1 MKSPFI
7 LRRRSFLAGSAAM
20 VASSAVNAAAPMLGP
35 SMSTHRRFM
44 LGSFEVTTILSATQ
58 TIDNDPQS
66 IFGLNVGKEEFQAA
80 SDAANLPSDKFQMFY
95 TPTVVNTG
103 SELILFDTGT
113 SAAGTVAALE
123 SAGYSA
129 DQIDKV
135 VLTHF
140 HGDHISGLH
149 TETGERTFAN
159 AQYVCG
165 AAEFE
170 DWDFSGND
178 GFEKHVRPLEDE
190 FTMLDIDEDV
200 VTGVTSVK
208 AHGHTVGHLGY
219 MLESDSKNLFIGG
232 DFANHYIWSLAHP
245 DWEVR
250 FDRDRE
256 MAAQTRRTLLDMLAT
271 DKMPFIGYH
280 MPWPGL
286 GYVEHRGDGFQ
297 YVPASYQHML

>member
-1 MKSPFI
+1 MKSPFY
-7 LRRRSFLAGSAAM
+7 LRRRTFLTGSAAAL
-20 VASSAVNAAAPMLGP
+20 ASTAVQAAAPMLGP
-35 SMSTHRRFM
+35 SISSHRRFM

-58 TIDNDPQS
+58 TIENDPQS
-66 IFGLNVGKEEFQAA
+66 IFALNVDKDEFQAVSA
-80 SDAANLPSDKFQMFY
+80 AANLPTDKFQMFY

-103 SELILFDTGT
+103 AELILFDTGT

-140 HGDHISGLH
+140 HGDHIGGLQ
-149 TETGERTFAN
+149 TDAGERTFAN
-159 AQYVCG
+159 AQYYCG

-170 DWDFSGND
+170 DWDFSGDD
-178 GFEKHVRPLEDE
+178 GFEQRVRPLEDE
-190 FTMLDIDEDV
+190 LNMLDIDEDV

-219 MLESDSKNLFIGG
+219 MIESEGKNLFIGG

-271 DKMPFIGYH
+271 DKMAFVGYH
-280 MPWPGL
+280 MPWPGV
-286 GYVEHRGDGFQ
+286 GYVEKRGDGFQ
-297 YVPASYQHML
+297 YVPASYQLML